1 MDLAELLIKIDSTDL
16 VQSEKLLIDYY
27 KAGEGAEDQTKQLGK
42 VTEAV
47 FEQMGKDLQL
57 VKNRSQVFNNF
68 DQNASKI
75 FIVEEALERLLRE
88 GVDPNSTA
96 VQQLTQQY
104 EQLKAAAPKANKGI
118 GQTAGLLTNI
128 GYLIQDAPFAI
139 MSGNLAAVANNIP
152 AVTGG
157 FQRLMVSGGGL
168 VGALRLIGTTLLGPT
183 GIILLLGSILPS
195 VILLAQSGVLNFGDD
210 VQETDRKL
218 KKSNVTLEEFIR
230 LTASLGGENIFNP
243 LGIEDTR
250 RELDQL
256 EMIKDSLTEYY
267 DALQLIDRLG
277 ATAAVTPYIG
287 TANITPNFGSIY
299 NAPIINEVHTKLA
312 AAEQEVE
319 RFEQLYGNL
328 SQFQQEY
335 IDELIDIKKKELDRF
350 EVLSI
355 FNPLLAK
362 QVDLNKELLPVIR
375 NFNLGIDGSKEAL
388 EGLVETYDKEIGRI
402 GTSNDLTEQEI
413 RWLKLLTD
421 ARDSAKSALEGEQEA
436 AFDVDKRLKEL
447 DQTFENIDSKDYL
460 GVFGDFNATDEKM
473 KAIEKTLHDLIENGV
488 LPTENAVV
496 DLIKKWNELN
506 DSAFDVDKRLKELDQ
521 TFENI
526 DSKDYLGVFGDFN
539 ATDEKMK
546 AIEKTLH
553 DLIENGVLPTED
565 AVVDLI
571 KKWNELNDS
580 AFDVDKRLKEL
591 DQTFENIDSKDYLG
605 VFGDFNATDEK
616 MKAIEKTLHDLI
628 ENGVLPTEGAVVDL
642 IKKWNELNDS
652 ADKVFPTGSIAQL
665 EQKIGKLVEKMR
677 LLTDPEEIRIMRE
690 EILALEMQLD
700 SLTVTTES
708 AEEALTRM
716 TQVGIT
722 DVISNAAT
730 QMFFFQEETRK
741 VRNELG
747 EMEVQTITL
756 GDQLKD
762 TFQQFFQY
770 LTELYIRLLV
780 IEPLVNATFSALGLS
795 TGSGSV
801 TASAKGNVFSGGEV
815 QPFAKGGVFTNK
827 IVSGPTLFD
836 MGLMGEAGDE
846 GIFPLGRTRSGELGV
861 KAIGSGSSNVTVNV
875 VNQNGSQVDVE
886 TKETSSG
893 FNVDVIIKR
902 KVKDMINDGQL
913 DKEMKHN
920 FGMKRHGTR
929 RG

>member
-488 LPTENAVV
+488 LPTE
-496 DLIKKWNELN
+496 
-506 DSAFDVDKRLKELDQ
+506 
-521 TFENI
+521 
-526 DSKDYLGVFGDFN
+526 
-539 ATDEKMK
+539 
-546 AIEKTLH
+546 
-553 DLIENGVLPTED
+553 
-565 AVVDLI
+565 
-571 KKWNELNDS
+571 
-580 AFDVDKRLKEL
+580 
-591 DQTFENIDSKDYLG
+591 
-605 VFGDFNATDEK
+605 
-616 MKAIEKTLHDLI
+616 
-628 ENGVLPTEGAVVDL
+628 GAVVDL

>member
-553 DLIENGVLPTED
+553 DLIENGVLPTE
-565 AVVDLI
+565 
-571 KKWNELNDS
+571 
-580 AFDVDKRLKEL
+580 
-591 DQTFENIDSKDYLG
+591 
-605 VFGDFNATDEK
+605 
-616 MKAIEKTLHDLI
+616 
-628 ENGVLPTEGAVVDL
+628 GAVVDL